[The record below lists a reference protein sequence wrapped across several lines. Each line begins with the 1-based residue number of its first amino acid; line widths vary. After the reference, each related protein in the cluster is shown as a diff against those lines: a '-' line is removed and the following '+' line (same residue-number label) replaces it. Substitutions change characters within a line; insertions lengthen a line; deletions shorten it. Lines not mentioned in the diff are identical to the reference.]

1 MHSMSVTPDPITG
14 SGASMFF
21 RWELN
26 YEPSTGEITSTE
38 FHMGA
43 PVGVASAPL
52 VRWPA
57 ADNNVGSATY
67 NVAPS
72 GVPVSPGN
80 YSVSDATID
89 GVTTSWSGSITKE
102 LNPTSVS
109 SVQVTLQKEILGVW
123 VELPALT
130 VPTVDVLENNFLTP
144 GDYYMKAVLTGA
156 GGSYFCLETYYTTAE
171 GSTAPFVLH
180 PVTTKC
186 AGLDPTISGTA
197 GNNVLTGTDGVDV
210 IAGLGG
216 NDKITGKSGK
226 DVICGGDG
234 NDTIDAGGGNDKV
247 DAGNGSSNSVEGGSG
262 NDILTGGTGADTLNG
277 GSNDDT
283 LDGAGG
289 ADKLSGGS
297 DKDKLT
303 GNTGSPD
310 SCDGGSGTDSGGTG
324 CETTKSIP

>member
-1 MHSMSVTPDPITG
+1 MP
-14 SGASMFF
+14 F
-21 RWELN
+21 RWEVAHDAV
-26 YEPSTGEITSTE
+26 TGDILSTE
-38 FHMGA
+38 FHFGA
-43 PVGVASAPL
+43 PVGNASAPL
-52 VRWPA
+52 VRWPSA
-57 ADNNVGSATY
+57 NNVLGSATY
-67 NVAPS
+67 QGAPLGAPVAVGTYGVNNVT
-72 GVPVSPGN
+72 V
-80 YSVSDATID
+80 D
-89 GVTTSWSGSITKE
+89 GLTTSWTVKVFQE
-102 LNPTSVS
+102 LSSTNVGHVS
-109 SVQVTLQKEILGVW
+109 LTLQRKVLGTW
-123 VELPALT
+123 VELPAVGAQNIDSLAAYT
-130 VPTVDVLENNFLTP
+130 TP
-144 GDYYMKAVLTGA
+144 GDYYLKVEMFGPNGDTYLCSE
-156 GGSYFCLETYYTTAE
+156 SYVSTAE
-171 GSTAPFVLH
+171 GSTAPLVLR
-180 PVTTKC
+180 PVATKC
-186 AGLDPTISGTA
+186 AGLDPTITGTA

-216 NDKITGKSGK
+216 NDKITGKSGN

-310 SCDGGSGTDSGGTG
+310 SCDGGSGNDSGGTG